1 MLNEFRNNKILLAY
15 YAGSSAYNTRT
26 GTSDIDIVV
35 VLDDLN
41 GSMHISN
48 EELGIEYF
56 VFGKEDYSRKMM
68 FSHEVS
74 AYLKLFNDDILSVE
88 QPIVLDESYVTDYE
102 NHKSRDFSNFI
113 ADYIDSAIEYYQHF
127 LSENAL
133 KKNMYHLYRIEKQ
146 VKTFIDTGQFQIATD
161 ESVKEKMMVF
171 KDNYQSNSL
180 EYMKELRN
188 ILKYLKEVRKHVTD

>member
-15 YAGSSAYNTRT
+15 YAGSSAYGTRT
-26 GTSDIDIVV
+26 ETSDIDIVV

-56 VFGKEDYSRKMM
+56 VFGKEDYARKMM

-88 QPIVLDESYVTDYE
+88 QPIVLDESFVTDYE
-102 NHKSRDFSNFI
+102 NYRSRDFNNVI
-113 ADYIDSAIEYYQHF
+113 ADYIDTAIEYYQHF

-146 VKTFIDTGQFQIATD
+146 VKTFIDTGQFHITTD
-161 ESVKEKMMVF
+161 ESINEKMMVF
-171 KDNYQSNSL
+171 KDNYQSNSMD
-180 EYMKELRN
+180 YMKELRD
-188 ILKYLKEVRKHVTD
+188 ILKYFKEVRKHVTD

>member
-1 MLNEFRNNKILLAY
+1 MLEKFRDRKILLAY
-15 YAGSSAYNTRT
+15 YAGSNAYGTRNEN
-26 GTSDIDIVV
+26 SDTDIVV
-35 VLDDLN
+35 VLDDLK
-41 GSMHISN
+41 GSMHITN
-48 EELGIEYF
+48 EELRTEYY
-56 VFGKEDYSRKMM
+56 VFGKDDYERKMS
-68 FSHEVS
+68 FDSEVTP
-74 AYLKLFNDDILSVE
+74 YLKLFNDDILSVE

-102 NHKSRDFSNFI
+102 NYKSRDFSNFI